1 MFQNDLFQKHVYSF
15 CCPVLCEFLVQNIP
29 PNKTIVPKKPG
40 GTLPARKIQFS
51 EDRNSVL
58 PQAAWSHWAT
68 KAETPT
74 AGLRRLKWV
83 SVCFIP
89 ATPGGG
95 GVGPPTENG
104 LSIFDPDDALA
115 TV

>member
-1 MFQNDLFQKHVYSF
+1 MW
-15 CCPVLCEFLVQNIP
+15 
-29 PNKTIVPKKPG
+29 PNC
-40 GTLPARKIQFS
+40 L
-51 EDRNSVL
+51 
-58 PQAAWSHWAT
+58 AAL
-68 KAETPT
+68 
-74 AGLRRLKWV
+74 LRRQ
-83 SVCFIP
+83 IP

>member
-1 MFQNDLFQKHVYSF
+1 MEVNNNGTKKG
-15 CCPVLCEFLVQNIP
+15 PVGRQL
-29 PNKTIVPKKPG
+29 
-40 GTLPARKIQFS
+40 S
-51 EDRNSVL
+51 
-58 PQAAWSHWAT
+58 
-68 KAETPT
+68 
-74 AGLRRLKWV
+74 LRIRI
-83 SVCFIP
+83 SGCIIP

>member
-1 MFQNDLFQKHVYSF
+1 MGALRTSIDLPYQARETLLIRHGRFGG
-15 CCPVLCEFLVQNIP
+15 CA
-29 PNKTIVPKKPG
+29 PN
-40 GTLPARKIQFS
+40 
-51 EDRNSVL
+51 
-58 PQAAWSHWAT
+58 
-68 KAETPT
+68 
-74 AGLRRLKWV
+74 
-83 SVCFIP
+83 IP

>member
-1 MFQNDLFQKHVYSF
+1 MGAMSAMF
-15 CCPVLCEFLVQNIP
+15 FLLTFI
-29 PNKTIVPKKPG
+29 
-40 GTLPARKIQFS
+40 S
-51 EDRNSVL
+51 YCNSYVVV
-58 PQAAWSHWAT
+58 T
-68 KAETPT
+68 N
-74 AGLRRLKWV
+74 GMG
-83 SVCFIP
+83 IP

>member
-1 MFQNDLFQKHVYSF
+1 MSMPLDCAV
-15 CCPVLCEFLVQNIP
+15 
-29 PNKTIVPKKPG
+29 
-40 GTLPARKIQFS
+40 
-51 EDRNSVL
+51 
-58 PQAAWSHWAT
+58 
-68 KAETPT
+68 
-74 AGLRRLKWV
+74 
-83 SVCFIP
+83 IP

>member
-1 MFQNDLFQKHVYSF
+1 MYISF
-15 CCPVLCEFLVQNIP
+15 NYANQYTNR
-29 PNKTIVPKKPG
+29 T
-40 GTLPARKIQFS
+40 Q
-51 EDRNSVL
+51 
-58 PQAAWSHWAT
+58 
-68 KAETPT
+68 
-74 AGLRRLKWV
+74 
-83 SVCFIP
+83 IP